1 MMSKIELFIM
11 RRQKKILLKDIATY
25 VGCSIS
31 LISRYENDLCVMR
44 QDKIEKYEEF
54 ILTK

>member
-25 VGCSIS
+25 VSCSIS